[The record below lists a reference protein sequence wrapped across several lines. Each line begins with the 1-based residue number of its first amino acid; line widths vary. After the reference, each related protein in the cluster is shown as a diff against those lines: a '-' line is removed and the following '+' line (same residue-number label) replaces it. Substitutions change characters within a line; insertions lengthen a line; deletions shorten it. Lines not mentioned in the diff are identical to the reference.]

1 MYFWKAHPTA
11 AHRRACNSLVTTFD
25 LLCASRAEKA
35 LRWTKHKHYTCADK
49 RGPMLAKKLNS
60 VEKPHRPVRLRT
72 QAGGG
77 LTSIPLQILS
87 VFSEFLSTLYAK
99 PGPFPLH
106 QAKQFFHA
114 LNLPKLPEGSYDAI
128 NANISEEFS
137 KQLNS

>member
-1 MYFWKAHPTA
+1 
-11 AHRRACNSLVTTFD
+11 
-25 LLCASRAEKA
+25 
-35 LRWTKHKHYTCADK
+35 
-49 RGPMLAKKLNS
+49 MLAKKLNS
-60 VEKPHRPVRLRT
+60 VEKPQRPVWLRT
-72 QAGGG
+72 QAGG

-106 QAKQFFHA
+106 QAKQFFHE

-137 KQLNS
+137 EQLNP